1 MAIYKPTL
9 NFLNTVKVETKYS
22 KSYVQDP
29 RDALFLSTVKDVEP
43 TIITEAADLLELGFA
58 ASDVM
63 YKKVADALA
72 QGGIDTIIVYG
83 VDVSADAVNLTP
95 ERIMEKY
102 ENEPAALN
110 YSILI
115 LDIVNLENAKKWAAA
130 FKPLVDSKHLF
141 VQLDKVNNT
150 LTDIE
155 AFRAAY
161 AAANITTFIADND
174 ENIDNVDAITWARMR
189 NRDLGSY
196 IVHSTEVR
204 GVRQPDF
211 TKTEQVTMKNAGL
224 NFISNPIRGKF
235 HIQNGLANNGEPVEL
250 HLYKLWELWTLKE
263 RLTRLQI
270 EIDKIPVSQSGF
282 EMIEAVIKGVVF
294 TAKDMGIAKAVDGD
308 PFAVETKTDS
318 DGNTV
323 RYLLGKVELQFPSD
337 EDIRNSDFKFRYFH
351 TLLDGVRHV
360 DVAGYIS
367 QTGELVL
374 NEGGSN

>member
-29 RDALFLSTVKDVEP
+29 RDALFLSTIKDIEP
-43 TIITEAADLLELGFA
+43 TIITEVTDLLELGFTT
-58 ASDVM
+58 SDAM
-63 YKKVADALA
+63 YKKVSDALA

-95 ERIMEKY
+95 EKIMTTY
-102 ENEPAALN
+102 EDEPAALN

-115 LDIVNLENAKKWAAA
+115 LDVVNVESAKKWAAA
-130 FKPLVDSKHLF
+130 FKPLIDKKHLF
-141 VQLDKVNNT
+141 IQLNKVDNT
-150 LTDIE
+150 LVEINN
-155 AFRAAY
+155 FRTEY
-161 AAANITTFIADND
+161 AVSNITTFVADND
-174 ENIDNVDAITWARMR
+174 ENIDNVDAITWARAR

-211 TKTEQVTMKNAGL
+211 TKTEQMNLKDYGL

-270 EIDKIPVSQSGF
+270 EIDKIPTNQSGF
-282 EMIEAVIKGVVF
+282 EMLEATIKGVIF
-294 TAKDMGIAKAVDGD
+294 TAKDMGIAKAIAGD
-308 PFAVETKTDS
+308 PFAVEVRTDA
-318 DGNTV
+318 DGNNFN
-323 RYLLGKVELQFPSD
+323 YLLGKVELQFPSE

-360 DVAGYIS
+360 DVAGYIT

-374 NEGGSN
+374 GGNK

>member
-43 TIITEAADLLELGFA
+43 TIITEVTDLLELGFTT
-58 ASDVM
+58 SDVM
-63 YKKVADALA
+63 YKKVSDALT
-72 QGGIDTIIVYG
+72 QGGIDTIIIYG

-95 ERIMEKY
+95 EKIMEQY
-102 ENEPAALN
+102 EDEPAALN

-115 LDIVNLENAKKWAAA
+115 LDVVNLESAKKWAKA
-130 FKPLVDSKHLF
+130 FKPLIDKKHLF
-141 VQLDKVNNT
+141 IQLDKVSNT
-150 LTDIE
+150 LVEIN
-155 AFRAAY
+155 AFKLEY
-161 AAANITTFIADND
+161 AVSNITTFVADND
-174 ENIDNVDAITWARMR
+174 ENLDNVDAITWARAR

-211 TKTEQVTMKNAGL
+211 TKTEQMNMKDYGV

-235 HIQNGLANNGEPVEL
+235 HIQNGLSNSGEPVEL

-270 EIDKIPVSQSGF
+270 EIDKIPTNQSGF
-282 EMIEAVIKGVVF
+282 EMLEATIKGVIF
-294 TAKDMGIAKAVDGD
+294 TAKDMGIAKAISGD
-308 PFAVETKTDS
+308 PFAVEVRTDA
-318 DGNTV
+318 DGNNFN
-323 RYLLGKVELQFPSD
+323 YLLGKVELQFPSE

-360 DVAGYIS
+360 DVAGYIT

-374 NEGGSN
+374 GGNK

>member
-22 KSYVQDP
+22 KNYVQDP
-29 RDALFLSTVKDVEP
+29 RDALFLSTVKDIEP
-43 TIITEAADLLELGFA
+43 TIITEVTDLLELGFST
-58 ASDVM
+58 SDIM
-63 YKKVADALA
+63 YKKISDALS

-95 ERIMEKY
+95 EKIMQKY
-102 ENEPAALN
+102 EDEPAALN

-115 LDIVNLENAKKWAAA
+115 LDVVNIENAKKWALT

-141 VQLDKVNNT
+141 IQLDKVNNT
-150 LTDIE
+150 ISDIE
-155 AFRAAY
+155 AFKLSY
-161 AAANITTFIADND
+161 SVSNISIFVSDND
-174 ENIDNVDAITWARMR
+174 ENTDNVDAITWARIR

-196 IVHSTEVR
+196 IVHSTEIK
-204 GVRQPDF
+204 GVKQPGF
-211 TKTEQVTMKNAGL
+211 TKTEQITLKDTGL

-235 HIQNGLANNGEPVEL
+235 HIQNGLANNGEPIEL

-270 EIDKIPVSQSGF
+270 EMDKIPANQSGF
-282 EMIEAVIKGVVF
+282 EILETVIKGVIF

-308 PFAVETKTDS
+308 PFGIEVRTDN
-318 DGNTV
+318 DGNNF
-323 RYLLGKVELQFPSD
+323 RYLLGKVELQFPSE

-351 TLLDGVRHV
+351 SLLDGIRHV
-360 DVAGYIS
+360 DVSGYIS
-367 QTGELVL
+367 QTGELLL

>member
-43 TIITEAADLLELGFA
+43 TIITEVTDLLELGFTT
-58 ASDVM
+58 SDVM
-63 YKKVADALA
+63 YKKVSDALT
-72 QGGIDTIIVYG
+72 QGGIDTIIIYG

-95 ERIMEKY
+95 EKIMEQY
-102 ENEPAALN
+102 EDEPAALN

-115 LDIVNLENAKKWAAA
+115 LDVVNLESAKKWAKA
-130 FKPLVDSKHLF
+130 FKPLIDKKHLF
-141 VQLDKVNNT
+141 IQLDKVSNT
-150 LTDIE
+150 LVEIN
-155 AFRAAY
+155 AFKLEY
-161 AAANITTFIADND
+161 AVSNITTFVADND
-174 ENIDNVDAITWARMR
+174 ENLDNVDAITWARAR

-211 TKTEQVTMKNAGL
+211 TKTEQMNMKDYGV

-235 HIQNGLANNGEPVEL
+235 HIQNGLSNSGEPVEL

-270 EIDKIPVSQSGF
+270 EIDKIPTNQSGF
-282 EMIEAVIKGVVF
+282 EMLEATIKGVIF
-294 TAKDMGIAKAVDGD
+294 TAKDMGIAKAISGD
-308 PFAVETKTDS
+308 PFAVEVRTDA
-318 DGNTV
+318 DGNNFN
-323 RYLLGKVELQFPSD
+323 YLLGKVELQFPSE

-351 TLLDGVRHV
+351 TLLDGVRYV
-360 DVAGYIS
+360 DVAGYIT

-374 NEGGSN
+374 GGNK